1 MNPMEI
7 TAVNTIINIPP
18 GIQARQVEPLRAT
31 TGASEDA
38 LDSATSIATVGTTGA
53 TGEAAGVGDVS
64 TAVGELLSA
73 LAQRLQE
80 RTETSLNV
88 SVSINVIKAN
98 LGSLLSG
105 VLADTSSDI
114 FDNLLAENLGGSQL
128 QEVSPDVRA
137 RLFSAL
143 ATAGLDD
150 GDLFTSAGTLASKSG
165 SGIIGALGSGS
176 TDGRE
181 LLLSLLVNELS
192 TPADDAVSIISVL
205 QESRFEIVV

>member
-1 MNPMEI
+1 MEI
-7 TAVNTIINIPP
+7 TAVNTIINVPS
-18 GIQARQVEPLRAT
+18 GLQARQVEPLRAT

-38 LDSATSIATVGTTGA
+38 LDSAISIATVGTTGA
-53 TGEAAGVGDVS
+53 TGEAAGAGDLS
-64 TAVGELLSA
+64 AAVGELLSA

-105 VLADTSSDI
+105 LLADTSSDI

-150 GDLFTSAGTLASKSG
+150 GDLFTSAGTLAGNSG
-165 SGIIGALGSGS
+165 SGIIGALGTGS

-192 TPADDAVSIISVL
+192 TPADDAISIISVL
-205 QESRFEIVV
+205 QESRFEIVA